1 MQHARYK
8 CPSATLRCTIKR
20 RSSSMYEASGCAS
33 VTLASSAFSVPVAV
47 ISCSCKPAL
56 LCSDGC
62 GAAAVH
68 SVCRR
73 SCGQWSVNA
82 QMTKGVR
89 PTASSA
95 TATLTRASALARCAR
110 ACVRAEAAYSGGS
123 MQHAT
128 RDGRMQHATC
138 NMQHATDDIHT
149 PAIPCV
155 ADDARSVPC
164 GELQR
169 DGCGAAELCRCATGV
184 AHGRHYPPPPPP
196 PPPPPAHTHT
206 HTEKKLSPNNAAAS
220 AAHWPK
226 SDLSG
231 KRPTHASIR

>member
-1 MQHARYK
+1 MQHVRYK
-8 CPSATLRCTIKR
+8 CPSGTLRCTMKR

-82 QMTKGVR
+82 QMTKDVR

-95 TATLTRASALARCAR
+95 TATPTRASVLARCAR
-110 ACVRAEAAYSGGS
+110 ACVRAETAYSGGS

-128 RDGRMQHATC
+128 RDGHMQHATC

-149 PAIPCV
+149 PATPCV

-169 DGCGAAELCRCATGV
+169 DGCGAAELCRCARGDTPHRV
-184 AHGRHYPPPPPP
+184 
-196 PPPPPAHTHT
+196 
-206 HTEKKLSPNNAAAS
+206 
-220 AAHWPK
+220 
-226 SDLSG
+226 
-231 KRPTHASIR
+231 

>member
-1 MQHARYK
+1 MQHTRYV
-8 CPSATLRCTIKR
+8 CASATLRRTLKR

-33 VTLASSAFSVPVAV
+33 VTSASSAFSVPVAV

-95 TATLTRASALARCAR
+95 TATPTRASALARCAR

-128 RDGRMQHATC
+128 RDGRHATC
-138 NMQHATDDIHT
+138 NMQHATCNMRRTTSILRPPHVWQMT
-149 PAIPCV
+149 
-155 ADDARSVPC
+155 
-164 GELQR
+164 R
-169 DGCGAAELCRCATGV
+169 DLCRAASCSATGAAQL
-184 AHGRHYPPPPPP
+184 
-196 PPPPPAHTHT
+196 
-206 HTEKKLSPNNAAAS
+206 
-220 AAHWPK
+220 
-226 SDLSG
+226 
-231 KRPTHASIR
+231 